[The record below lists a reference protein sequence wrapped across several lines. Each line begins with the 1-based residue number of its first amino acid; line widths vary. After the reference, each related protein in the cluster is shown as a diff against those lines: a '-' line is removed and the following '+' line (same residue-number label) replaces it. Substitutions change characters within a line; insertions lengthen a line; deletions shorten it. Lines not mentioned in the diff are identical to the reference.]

1 MRSQLA
7 TFDSSSHLM
16 NESPR
21 PIPLFSE
28 EVAKCLSAFSQWMQQ
43 KRYST
48 STISTYLSFVRQFFA
63 HTGLMP
69 LEITLESIEQYNYQ
83 QFIKVR
89 KSYATQNQWI
99 NAIKLFLKV
108 NQLDIGDLNQ
118 IERPRRRRVLP
129 NVLSPEEV
137 QTLLLNTP
145 NLKHRTLLMVIYGA
159 GLRIGEALRLTIHDI
174 SSEEWLIYIRGG
186 KGKKDRRVP
195 LSPKLLEAMRRYY
208 KAYRPKRYLF
218 EGMNGKPYT
227 SGSAARVLHRA
238 AAKAGITKHITLH
251 TLRHSYATH
260 LTNNGV
266 NIQYL
271 QEILGHNSPK
281 TTMLYTHLSGKDIKN
296 IKSPLDDM
304 DL

>member
-1 MRSQLA
+1 MSEFKPQSFR
-7 TFDSSSHLM
+7 
-16 NESPR
+16 
-21 PIPLFSE
+21 FSKE
-28 EVAKCLSAFSQWMQQ
+28 ITTSISTFSQWMQQ
-43 KRYST
+43 KRYSA
-48 STISTYLSFVRQFFA
+48 STIATYLSFVKQFFA
-63 HTGLMP
+63 RTGLRP
-69 LEITLESIEQYNYQ
+69 SEITLESIEQYNYQ

-99 NAIKLFLKV
+99 NAVKLFLRV

-118 IERPRRRRVLP
+118 IERPRRRRLLP

-137 QTLLLNTP
+137 QTLLQNTP

-159 GLRIGEALRLTIHDI
+159 GLRIGEALRLTIYDI

-195 LSPKLLEAMRRYY
+195 LSPKLLDVLRTYY

-218 EGMNGKPYT
+218 EGVNEKPYT
-227 SGSAARVLHRA
+227 SGSASRVLQRA
-238 AAKAGITKHITLH
+238 AVKAGITKRISLH

-296 IKSPLDDM
+296 IRSPLDDM